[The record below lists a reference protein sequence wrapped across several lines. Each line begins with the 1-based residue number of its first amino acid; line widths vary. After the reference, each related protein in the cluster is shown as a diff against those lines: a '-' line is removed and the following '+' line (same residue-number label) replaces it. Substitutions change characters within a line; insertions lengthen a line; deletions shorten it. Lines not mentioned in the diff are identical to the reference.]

1 MQRIYF
7 AILCLSA
14 LHVSSTSAQ
23 GTSNPAPLAPILA
36 KASSDYTVLNSV
48 VSQPERYR
56 VQIIYT
62 QIDRNEK
69 KQPLLTRFHFNVD
82 PGRYYYPASTVKL
95 PLALLALEWLNE
107 QNIAGLT
114 SQTTMLTDAAAP
126 WQSARLTDETA
137 ADGLPSVA
145 HYIKKVLLVSDNEGS
160 NRLYE
165 MLGQDLINQNLAAKG
180 LSHTL
185 INHRLSQPLSAEQN
199 RQVNPIRFMAG
210 DKLILQL
217 PARTSLSSY
226 TNVDKPTVGK
236 AYMQQGTLVS
246 KPMAFTDKNRMSLT
260 DFDAVIKRLVF
271 PQLFPATQRF
281 DITESDRELVL
292 RYMSMPP
299 SHSSSP
305 AYDVSDY
312 PDNYA
317 KFLLFG
323 GTPQTIP
330 DHIKVFNKSGWAY
343 GHYIDGAYIV
353 DVKHKVEFFLSAVI
367 YANDNDILNDD
378 NYQRDETAIPFLRQL
393 GQFFYQYELT
403 RPKAFA
409 ADLSQI
415 QQLTT
420 QQQKIGQ

>member
-1 MQRIYF
+1 MQRIHLG
-7 AILCLSA
+7 ILSLGLLLA
-14 LHVSSTSAQ
+14 SSTTAQ
-23 GTSNPAPLAPILA
+23 VPTNAAPLAPLLA
-36 KASSDYTVLNSV
+36 QASSDNTVLKDV
-48 VSQPERYR
+48 IYQPERYR

-69 KQPLLTRFHFNVD
+69 NQPQLTSFHFNVD

-95 PLALLALEWLNE
+95 PLALLALEWLNQ

-114 SQTTMLTDAAAP
+114 SQTTMLTDAVAP

-137 ADGLPSVA
+137 ANGLPSVA

-165 MLGQDLINQNLAAKG
+165 LLGQDRINQNLTAKG
-180 LSHTL
+180 LTHTL

-199 RQVNPIRFMAG
+199 RQVNPIRFMSA

-217 PARTSLSSY
+217 PARTTITSY
-226 TNVDKPTVGK
+226 INLDQPTLGK
-236 AYMQQGTLVS
+236 AYMQDGELVN
-246 KPMAFTDKNRMSLT
+246 KPMMFTDKNRMSLT

-271 PQLFPATQRF
+271 PQLFPTTQRF
-281 DITESDRELVL
+281 DITEADRELVL

-323 GTPQTIP
+323 GAPQTIP
-330 DHIKVFNKSGWAY
+330 DYIKVFNKSGWAY

-353 DVKHKVEFFLSAVI
+353 DLKHKLEFFLSAVI

-393 GQFFYQYELT
+393 GQFLYQYELT
-403 RPKAFA
+403 RPKAFT

-415 QQLTT
+415 QRVVAQP
-420 QQQKIGQ
+420 Q

>member
-1 MQRIYF
+1 MQRTHL
-7 AILCLSA
+7 AILWICALLASSA
-14 LHVSSTSAQ
+14 AAQ
-23 GTSNPAPLAPILA
+23 VTSNSAPLAPILA

-48 VSQPERYR
+48 ISQPERYR

-62 QIDRNEK
+62 QIDRNEQN
-69 KQPLLTRFHFNVD
+69 QPQLNSFHFNVD
-82 PGRYYYPASTVKL
+82 PSRYYYPASTVKL
-95 PLALLALEWLNE
+95 PLALLALEWLKQ
-107 QNIAGLT
+107 QNQAGLT
-114 SQTTMLTDAAAP
+114 SQTTMLTYAAAP
-126 WQSARLTDETA
+126 WQSARSTDQTA
-137 ADGLPSVA
+137 ANGLPSVA

-165 MLGQDLINQNLAAKG
+165 LLGQDLINQNLSAKG
-180 LSHTL
+180 LAHTL

-199 RQVNPIRFMAG
+199 RVVNPIRFMSG

-217 PARTSLSSY
+217 PARTSVGSY
-226 TNVDKPTVGK
+226 INVDQPTVGK
-236 AYMQQGTLVS
+236 AYMQQGKLVN
-246 KPMAFTDKNRMSLT
+246 KPMTFTDKNRMSLT

-271 PQLFPATQRF
+271 PQLFPATYRF

-305 AYDVSDY
+305 AYEVSDY

-323 GTPQTIP
+323 GAPQTIP

-353 DVKHKVEFFLSAVI
+353 DFKHKLEFFLSAVI

-378 NYQRDETAIPFLRQL
+378 HYQRDETAIPFLRQL
-393 GQFFYQYELT
+393 GQFFYQYELI
-403 RPKAFA
+403 RPKAVA
-409 ADLSQI
+409 ADLSYI
-415 QQLTT
+415 ERVAASQQ
-420 QQQKIGQ
+420 

>member
-1 MQRIYF
+1 M
-7 AILCLSA
+7 
-14 LHVSSTSAQ
+14 
-23 GTSNPAPLAPILA
+23 A
-36 KASSDYTVLNSV
+36 KASSDYKVLNSV
-48 VSQPERYR
+48 ISQPERYR

-62 QIDRNEK
+62 QIDRNEES
-69 KQPLLTRFHFNVD
+69 QPLLTRFHFNVD

-95 PLALLALEWLNE
+95 PLALLALEWLNQ

-114 SQTTMLTDAAAP
+114 SQTAMLTDAAAA
-126 WQSARLTDETA
+126 WQSARLRDETA
-137 ADGLPSVA
+137 ANGLPSVA

-165 MLGQDLINQNLAAKG
+165 LLGQDRINQNLSAKG
-180 LSHTL
+180 LTHTI
-185 INHRLSQPLSAEQN
+185 INHRLSQPLSTEQN
-199 RQVNPIRFMAG
+199 RQVNPIRFMSA

-217 PARTSLSSY
+217 PARTTITSY
-226 TNVDKPTVGK
+226 INLDQPTLGK
-236 AYMQQGTLVS
+236 AYMQDGELVN
-246 KPMAFTDKNRMSLT
+246 KPMMFTDKNRMSLT

-271 PQLFPATQRF
+271 PQLFSTAQRF
-281 DITESDRELVL
+281 DISEADRELVL

-305 AYDVSDY
+305 AYNVSDY

-353 DVKHKVEFFLSAVI
+353 DFKHKVEFFLSAVI

-403 RPKAFA
+403 RPKTIA
-409 ADLSQI
+409 ADLSEI

-420 QQQKIGQ
+420 QQQ

>member
-1 MQRIYF
+1 MQRIHL
-7 AILCLSA
+7 AILWLSA
-14 LHVSSTSAQ
+14 LLASSASAQ
-23 GTSNPAPLAPILA
+23 GISNPAPLAPLLTQ
-36 KASSDYTVLNSV
+36 ASSDYKVLNSV
-48 VSQPERYR
+48 ISQPERYR
-56 VQIIYT
+56 LQIIYT
-62 QIDRNEK
+62 QIDRNEQN
-69 KQPLLTRFHFNVD
+69 QPQLTRFHFNVD
-82 PGRYYYPASTVKL
+82 PNRYYYPASTVKL
-95 PLALLALEWLNE
+95 PLALLALEWLNQ

-114 SQTTMLTDAAAP
+114 SQTAMLTDAAAP
-126 WQSARLTDETA
+126 WQSARLRDETA
-137 ADGLPSVA
+137 TNGLPSVA

-165 MLGQDLINQNLAAKG
+165 LLGQDRINQNLSAKG
-180 LSHTL
+180 LTHTI
-185 INHRLSQPLSAEQN
+185 INHRLSQPLSTEQN
-199 RQVNPIRFMAG
+199 RQVNPIRFMSA

-217 PARTSLSSY
+217 PARTTNISY
-226 TNVDKPTVGK
+226 INLDQPTLGK
-236 AYMQQGTLVS
+236 AYMQDGELVN
-246 KPMAFTDKNRMSLT
+246 KPMMFTDKNRMSLS

-271 PQLFPATQRF
+271 PQLFSTAQRF
-281 DITESDRELVL
+281 DVSEADRELVL

-305 AYDVSDY
+305 AYNVSVY

-353 DVKHKVEFFLSAVI
+353 DFKYKVEFFLSAVI

-403 RPKAFA
+403 RPKTIA
-409 ADLSQI
+409 ADLSEI

-420 QQQKIGQ
+420 QQQ

>member
-1 MQRIYF
+1 MVSLAAAQSPTQV
-7 AILCLSA
+7 LT
-14 LHVSSTSAQ
+14 HVE
-23 GTSNPAPLAPILA
+23 PLAPLLA
-36 KASSDYTVLNSV
+36 KASPDYAVLKEV
-48 VSQPERYR
+48 IRQPERYR

-62 QIDRNEK
+62 QIERNEK
-69 KQPLLTRFHFNVD
+69 NQPRLNAFHFNVD
-82 PGRYYYPASTVKL
+82 PSRYYYPASTVKL
-95 PLALLALEWLNE
+95 PLALLALEWLNQ
-107 QNIAGLT
+107 QNLAQLT

-126 WQSARLTDETA
+126 WQSASLTDETA
-137 ADGLPSVA
+137 ANGLPSIA

-165 MLGQDLINQNLAAKG
+165 LLGQDHINQNLAAKH
-180 LSHTL
+180 LTHTL

-199 RQVNPIRFMAG
+199 RVVNPVRFMSG

-217 PARTSLSSY
+217 PARTSVGSY
-226 TNVDKPTVGK
+226 INLDQPTVGK
-236 AYMQQGTLVS
+236 AYVQQGKLVN
-246 KPMAFTDKNRMSLT
+246 KPMTFTDKNRMSLT
-260 DFDAVIKRLVF
+260 DFDAVIKRLIF

-299 SHSSSP
+299 SYSSSP

-317 KFLLFG
+317 KFLLVG
-323 GTPQTIP
+323 GSPQTIP
-330 DHIKVFNKSGWAY
+330 EHIKIFNKSGWAY

-353 DVKHKVEFFLSAVI
+353 DVKNKLEFFLSAVI

-403 RPKAFA
+403 RPKAVA
-409 ADLSQI
+409 ADLSHI
-415 QQLTT
+415 ELVTASQQ
-420 QQQKIGQ
+420 